1 MTFPRFLAIFSI
13 ALFTIIGL
21 IALFKETPSPSSS
34 PPSYSSSIEI
44 ETKPEVQLVSSKK
57 PQTVT
62 KEKKVL
68 NETEANKEEDHFQP
82 EINLPDADLMAAL
95 FEKDGH
101 KLPIVETIVYKSRVA
116 WQKGRPAWLSDYAK
130 HYQTSRHFIARSLNG
145 RADYLTQEVKEG
157 DQFNVLRKEVP
168 FQFYLLV
175 DASRCKMWFYYID
188 LVTKQ
193 AALLKT
199 YQVGLGRLDA
209 AKASGSLTP
218 LGKYLLGDRI
228 MTYRPGAMGIY
239 LGKKTEMITVF
250 GTRWIPFE
258 KEISG
263 CTAAAKG
270 FGVHGTP
277 WQLDA
282 NGQLADTK
290 QGIGLCESDGCIRLQ
305 TADMEELFAIIVT
318 KPTVIEIVSDFS
330 QATFLN

>member
-1 MTFPRFLAIFSI
+1 
-13 ALFTIIGL
+13 
-21 IALFKETPSPSSS
+21 
-34 PPSYSSSIEI
+34 
-44 ETKPEVQLVSSKK
+44 
-57 PQTVT
+57 
-62 KEKKVL
+62 
-68 NETEANKEEDHFQP
+68 
-82 EINLPDADLMAAL
+82 
-95 FEKDGH
+95 
-101 KLPIVETIVYKSRVA
+101 
-116 WQKGRPAWLSDYAK
+116 
-130 HYQTSRHFIARSLNG
+130 
-145 RADYLTQEVKEG
+145 
-157 DQFNVLRKEVP
+157 
-168 FQFYLLV
+168 
-175 DASRCKMWFYYID
+175 
-188 LVTKQ
+188 
-193 AALLKT
+193 
-199 YQVGLGRLDA
+199 
-209 AKASGSLTP
+209 
-218 LGKYLLGDRI
+218 